1 MNSGDYSGLYV
12 ARLLNNVNKYKPGS
26 ADFSIPTIMNDSGT
40 LVQPQTVRNDT
51 SKLLNSDKTSIG
63 VSTSTLTKSIKIAIP
78 LEVVYFYP
86 EKIIPAGTIFYVM
99 FVGNDI
105 NKPVIVGRDI
115 NGYIDTK
122 SNSNG

>member
-12 ARLLNNVNKYKPGS
+12 ARLLHNVNKYKPGS
-26 ADFSIPTIMNDSGT
+26 GDFSIPTIMNDTGT
-40 LVQPQTVRNDT
+40 IVQPQTVRNDT
-51 SKLLNSDKTSIG
+51 SKLLNSDKSSIG

-78 LEVVYFYP
+78 QEIVYFYP
-86 EKIIPAGTIFYVM
+86 EKIIPAGTVFYVM
-99 FVGNDI
+99 FIGNDI

-122 SNSNG
+122 TNGNS

>member
-12 ARLLNNVNKYKPGS
+12 ARLLHNVNKYKPGT
-26 ADFSIPTIMNDSGT
+26 ADFSIPTIMNDSGAI
-40 LVQPQTVRNDT
+40 VQPQTIKNDT
-51 SKLLNSDKTSIG
+51 SKLVNSDKSAVGISS
-63 VSTSTLTKSIKIAIP
+63 STITKSIKIAIP
-78 LEVVYFYP
+78 QEVVYFYP
-86 EKIIPAGTIFYVM
+86 EKIIPVGTAFFVM

-122 SNSNG
+122 TNSNG